1 MTTTMPY
8 QSEYT
13 QPNLMI
19 DNQHDKPTLEDVYR
33 TKPERIVK
41 KPK

>member
-33 TKPERIVK
+33 TKSERIVK